1 MRVSSL
7 VGIGTRLALAPET
20 GNGARMC
27 QRGCAHHPLARPRSD
42 PRDSLQPAALDRVEK
57 GAVVLL
63 VLVRIRLGELG
74 ERAVEGVSAAE
85 VGGDRDRV
93 PGARVRACQDATAE
107 PAVELH
113 ARRQHGLYL
122 RRGLPV
128 PELADVEVTT
138 LAVDAC
144 APQPAE
150 EDVARRLHEA
160 LTLDDALALVAELAL
175 VRERLEHRGA
185 CLLGLEEQRIGLVP
199 AE

>member
-7 VGIGTRLALAPET
+7 VGIGTRVALAPDT

-27 QRGCAHHPLARPRSD
+27 QRGGAPPPLARPLSD

-74 ERAVEGVSAAE
+74 ERAVEAVPAAE

-93 PGARVRACQDATAE
+93 SRPRVRACEDATAE
-107 PAVELH
+107 PTVELH

-128 PELADVEVTT
+128 PELADVEVAA
-138 LAVDAC
+138 LAIDAGR
-144 APQPAE
+144 PEPAE
-150 EDVARRLHEA
+150 EYVACRLHEA
-160 LTLDDALALVAELAL
+160 LALDHTLALVGEFAL
-175 VRERLEHRGA
+175 VRERL
-185 CLLGLEEQRIGLVP
+185 
-199 AE
+199 